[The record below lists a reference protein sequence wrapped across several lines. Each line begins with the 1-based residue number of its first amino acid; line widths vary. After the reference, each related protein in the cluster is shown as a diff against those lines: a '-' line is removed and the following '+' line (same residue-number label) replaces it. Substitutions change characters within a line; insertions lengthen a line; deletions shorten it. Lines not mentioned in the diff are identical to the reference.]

1 MANIINFKIMN
12 EYDHLH
18 ELAELNYVAAKE
30 ENHPEI
36 YENGKI

>member
-1 MANIINFKIMN
+1 MN
-12 EYDHLH
+12 EYKHLH

-36 YENGKI
+36 DDNGNI